1 MTAAE
6 SCDVIVLGGGTAG
19 CLPLTTRSYDLP
31 LTPSGFAAFFGA
43 LGGGA
48 GTPSSIAKTAAVAV
62 CVEARKSPS
71 QG

>member
-6 SCDVIVLGGGTAG
+6 SCDVIVLGG
-19 CLPLTTRSYDLP
+19 
-31 LTPSGFAAFFGA
+31 
-43 LGGGA
+43 

-62 CVEARKSPS
+62 CVEAKKSPS